1 MWIYFEGEVK
11 TKDHVMIR
19 NLFLLLMILPVLVF
33 ADTSDYV
40 WNEQFSKKS
49 AEAAAGNSRSQYDI
63 GNMYL
68 KGQGTGIDEKKA
80 FEWIKKSADS
90 DYLKAQFKIGFMY
103 LKGLGTKKSYRN
115 AEKWLRKAADKNYAP
130 AQYYLAGMY
139 RDGQHLPKDYDKSL
153 FWLKKAKANGF
164 WKAANEYGKVIALTQ
179 RGGVRTT
186 TKPKPKPVVVA
197 KRAEPKKRA
206 VAKKKNVATI
216 EQEDDLRDLLLRGQ
230 WLERGKPARYLPSV
244 VTQCKKKNNDLYC
257 TSKKDLKGKRG
268 NTTFTYRIIVNIKN
282 ITEAGEFSANY
293 RNNIL
298 ASVQGK
304 PMIIPGEDGEEDITR
319 PSPVIKPGMQRT
331 VHSLECELDNAKQ
344 ISCVKDLGRDIKL
357 TRR

>member
-103 LKGLGTKKSYRN
+103 LKGLGTKKSYRD

-139 RDGQHLPKDYDKSL
+139 RDGKHLPKDYDKSL
-153 FWLKKAKANGF
+153 FWLKKAQANGF
-164 WKAANEYGKVIALTQ
+164 WKAANEYDKVIALAQ
-179 RGGVRTT
+179 RGGARIT
-186 TKPKPKPVVVA
+186 TKSKPVVE
-197 KRAEPKKRA
+197 KNKEQPKKQV
-206 VAKKKNVATI
+206 VARKQAATVA
-216 EQEDDLRDLLLRGQ
+216 QDDDLRDLLLRGQ
-230 WLERGKPARYLPSV
+230 WLERGKPARYLPSA
-244 VTQCKKKNNDLYC
+244 VTQCKKRNNGLYC
-257 TSKKDLKGKRG
+257 TSKKDLKGKRA
-268 NTTFTYRIIVNIKN
+268 NTTFTYRIIVNIKD
-282 ITEAGEFSANY
+282 ITEAGEFSAEY

-319 PSPVIKPGMQRT
+319 PSPVIKTGLQRT
-331 VHSLECELDNAKQ
+331 VHSLECELDNQKQ